1 MTLRN
6 IIGEENLAA
15 SKPRPEG
22 AQAPGASGHKPGP
35 LTRRSPRGCLMR
47 ETSGFWPAAV
57 LALLVPPGCSVAPP
71 PQGGEETR
79 DKVVIER
86 SRAMGAERI
95 TAEIHIG
102 AGELRLSGGARELL
116 EAQFEYNVAALK
128 PQVRFEGTGFRRLLI
143 TQGGAGAI
151 GGIVNRWDIRLGGD
165 VPLDLVVRCGAG
177 ENRLDLREAP
187 VRSLE
192 LDLGVGEAAVDL
204 RRAWDHDVDAKIKGG
219 IGRAVV
225 LVPAQGGVEAR
236 ASGGIG
242 EIHVIGLRREDGRW
256 VSEGDSRARTRLRL
270 EVAGGIGQIEIRA
283 E

>member
-1 MTLRN
+1 MRSIAGLWR
-6 IIGEENLAA
+6 AA
-15 SKPRPEG
+15 
-22 AQAPGASGHKPGP
+22 A
-35 LTRRSPRGCLMR
+35 
-47 ETSGFWPAAV
+47 
-57 LALLVPPGCSVAPP
+57 LALLVLAGCGVAPP
-71 PQGGEETR
+71 PRAGEETR

-86 SRAMGAERI
+86 SRAAGAERI

-102 AGELRLSGGARELL
+102 AGELRLSGGARELF

-128 PQVRFEGTGFRRLLI
+128 PQVRFEGTGFRRRLLV
-143 TQGGAGAI
+143 TQGAAGAI

-165 VPLDLVVRCGAG
+165 VPLDLLIRCGAG

-192 LDLGVGEAAVDL
+192 LDLGVGEATVDL

-225 LVPAQGGVEAR
+225 LVPADGGVEAR

-242 EIHVIGLRREDGRW
+242 EIRVLGLRKEDGRW
-256 VSEGDSRARTRLRL
+256 VSEGDSRARARLRL

>member
-1 MTLRN
+1 MARIPGRLW
-6 IIGEENLAA
+6 AA
-15 SKPRPEG
+15 
-22 AQAPGASGHKPGP
+22 
-35 LTRRSPRGCLMR
+35 
-47 ETSGFWPAAV
+47 WAV
-57 LALLVPPGCSVAPP
+57 LTLTGCQAPP
-71 PQGGEETR
+71 PQGSGEETR
-79 DKVVIER
+79 EKVVIER
-86 SRAMGAERI
+86 SRAAGAERI

-102 AGELRLSGGARELL
+102 AGELRLSGGAKEFL

-128 PQVRFEGTGFRRLLI
+128 PQVRFDETGFRRRLVI
-143 TQGGAGAI
+143 SQGGTQAI

-192 LDLGVGEAAVDL
+192 LDLGVGEATVDL
-204 RRAWDHDVDAKIKGG
+204 RRAWTRDVDAKIKGG

-225 LVPAQGGVEAR
+225 LVPAAGVEAR

-242 EIHVIGLRREDGRW
+242 EIRVEGLRKEDGRW
-256 VSEGDSRARTRLRL
+256 VSEGLAKAGARLRL
-270 EVAGGIGQIEIRA
+270 EVTGGIGQIEIRA